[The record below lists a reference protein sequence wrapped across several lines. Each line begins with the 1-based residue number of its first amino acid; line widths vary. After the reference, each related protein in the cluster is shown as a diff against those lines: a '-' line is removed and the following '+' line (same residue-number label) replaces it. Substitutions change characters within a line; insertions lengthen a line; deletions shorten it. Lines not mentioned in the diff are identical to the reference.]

1 MRKFIF
7 IAAIAAVLCSC
18 GTQKRTTESYRNNFR
33 GEMQDGLR
41 EYKENRTSGASYNQ
55 TLQNARN
62 SEKEAGSVKRTAR
75 PTEPC
80 EELAWE
86 RDFAAAGT
94 ATSYSEKV
102 ARNEAIRDARYQLG
116 QMMQVAVEGAA
127 QDYLRNAT
135 KNRKSTSESIAE
147 EINTQF
153 FAETVKNSKVIKTTV
168 YDLSDGQIQ
177 VYACVEV
184 VAGFDVLDKAAEIA
198 KNVLT
203 KDEELEIEFDKQ
215 KFKQDMKDGLREY
228 KENKAK

>member
-1 MRKFIF
+1 MKKFIF
-7 IAAIAAVLCSC
+7 IAAIAAGLCAC
-18 GTQKRTTESYRNNFR
+18 GANKATAVGS
-33 GEMQDGLR
+33 
-41 EYKENRTSGASYNQ
+41 SYNQ
-55 TLQNARN
+55 ALQNAQSTN
-62 SEKEAGSVKRTAR
+62 KAAETVTRTAR

-80 EELAWE
+80 EALAWE

-94 ATSYSEKV
+94 ATSYNERV

-135 KNRKSTSESIAE
+135 KNRKSTSESLAE

-153 FAETVKNSKVIKTTV
+153 YAEAVKNSKVIKTTA

-184 VAGFDVLDKAAEIA
+184 VAGFDVLDKAADVA

-203 KDEELEIEFDKQ
+203 KDEELEVEFDKQ
-215 KFKQDMKDGLREY
+215 KFKQEMKDNLREY
-228 KENKAK
+228 KENKGK

>member
-7 IAAIAAVLCSC
+7 IAAIAASVCSC
-18 GTQKRTTESYRNNFR
+18 GATKNVSA
-33 GEMQDGLR
+33 
-41 EYKENRTSGASYNQ
+41 SSVSSYNQ
-55 TLQNARN
+55 ALQSAQSGNKDVEIVTRKAR
-62 SEKEAGSVKRTAR
+62 S
-75 PTEPC
+75 TEPC

-86 RDFAAAGT
+86 RDFAAVGT
-94 ATSYSEKV
+94 ATSYNERV

-135 KNRKSTSESIAE
+135 KNRKSTSESLAE

-153 FAETVKNSKVIKTTV
+153 YAETVKNSKVIKTTV